1 MSEIIRL
8 IYASKATFAP
18 AAATQGVEPTVAR
31 ILMQSRRNNS
41 QSHIGGVLYF
51 GDGYFFQALEG
62 ERQAVNDTYQRI
74 AADQRH
80 QQVTILSL
88 KTIDQRRFNDW
99 SMKYVAAEQ
108 TVRAFISNRDYLRF
122 APLHFSER
130 EAEDLIEFFHQ
141 HRNDEKPQSQ
151 QGRARFSWRNLFAR
165 WPRSAPTEQ

>member
-18 AAATQGVEPTVAR
+18 AVAMQGVEPTVAR

-41 QSHIGGVLYF
+41 QCNIGGVLYF

-62 ERQAVNDTYQRI
+62 ERKAVNDTYQRI
-74 AADQRH
+74 AADERH

-88 KTIDQRRFNDW
+88 KTIDQRLFSDW

-108 TVRAFISNRDYLRF
+108 AVRAFISSRDYLRF

-130 EAEDLIEFFHQ
+130 EAEDLIAFFHRHRDDAQPARTQ
-141 HRNDEKPQSQ
+141 HRAK
-151 QGRARFSWRNLFAR
+151 FSWRNLFRRNSKAVT
-165 WPRSAPTEQ
+165 TE

>member
-41 QSHIGGVLYF
+41 QNNIGGVLYF

-62 ERQAVNDTYQRI
+62 ERKAVNDTYQRI
-74 AADQRH
+74 AADERH
-80 QQVTILSL
+80 EQVTILSL
-88 KTIDQRRFNDW
+88 KTIERRLFSNW

-108 TVRAFISNRDYLRF
+108 AVRAFIATRDYLRF

-130 EAEDLIEFFHQ
+130 EAEALIEFFHQ
-141 HRNDEKPQSQ
+141 HRVGKQPQHNQ
-151 QGRARFSWRNLFAR
+151 RRAGFSWRNLFR
-165 WPRSAPTEQ
+165 RRSQSVTTEQ